1 MIIPVG
7 LSFTLNGFLHLF
19 PNHRSFFN
27 LTVELEL
34 GRYDPREELLLV
46 LIAHLIVWWRFDAW
60 QIRKGFSLK
69 RILQRRP
76 SEM

>member
-60 QIRKGFSLK
+60 QIS
-69 RILQRRP
+69 QRFQP
-76 SEM
+76 KADITASPI